1 MIGLMKIVVTHCEA
15 GSGFAWQRALA
26 QRLPHAQIG
35 LDRGSPDGAASAEPG
50 LTSDAT
56 LAVGWKP
63 APDFFARHPAL
74 RAFFSCGAGVDHL
87 LAHPGLPASLPL
99 YRLEDAGMGAYM
111 ADYCL
116 HELLRLLSR
125 EEAYATQQRQQHW
138 QEQPWLTRAELPVGI
153 VGMGV
158 LGEQVARALMAQ
170 GFTVRGF
177 ARAPRTVQGIEVMAG
192 TSDWPHFLAA
202 TRVLILLAPHTRA
215 TENLIDATALSALQP
230 GAWLINVARGALVVD
245 DALIAA
251 LDRGQLAGATL
262 DVFRQEPLPAAHPFW
277 HHPRIRITPHV
288 SGPTQVAQSARQ
300 VADKMTLLAQGAVPS
315 GRVNP
320 DTGY

>member
-1 MIGLMKIVVTHCEA
+1 MIGPMNIVVSHCEA
-15 GSGFAWQRALA
+15 GSGLAWQRSLA
-26 QRLPHAQIG
+26 QHLPQAQIG
-35 LDRGSPDGAASAEPG
+35 LDRGSPDGATSAEPR
-50 LTSDAT
+50 LTSDAA
-56 LAVGWKP
+56 LAVVWKP
-63 APDFFARHPAL
+63 PGDFFARHPDL
-74 RAFFSCGAGVDHL
+74 RALFSCGAGVDHL
-87 LAHPGLPASLPL
+87 LAHPGLPASLPI

-116 HELLRLLSR
+116 HALMRVLSR
-125 EEAYATQQRQQHW
+125 EDAYAAQQVQQHW
-138 QEQPWLTRAELPVGI
+138 QEQHWLTRAELPVGI

-158 LGEQVARALMAQ
+158 LGVQVARALTAQ

-177 ARAPRTVQGIEVMAG
+177 ARTPRTVQGIEVMAG
-192 TSDWPHFLAA
+192 PADWPRFLAA
-202 TRVLILLAPHTRA
+202 TRALILLAPHTRA
-215 TENLIDATALSALQP
+215 TENLIDAPALAALQP

-251 LDRGQLAGATL
+251 LDSGQLAGAML
-262 DVFRQEPLPAAHPFW
+262 DVFRQEPLPAGHPFW
-277 HHPRIRITPHV
+277 HHPRIRITPHI

-300 VADKMTLLAQGAVPS
+300 VADKMKLLAQGAVPS